1 MAVYI
6 AENTLKPLSP
16 LTTMSSTSNVQN
28 LLTNVFRPTFVY
40 DVTNNVYQ
48 SKLELTNVDTVSANA
63 VTAFAANIGD
73 AASNVYVGI
82 GAGNAHSILVASS
95 NSTDTFVGTS
105 AGGST
110 SNVKNGVFLGYR
122 AGFGA
127 IGSSNSISIG
137 ANTLNG
143 GNSNIYIGCGTGIAS
158 GSNNIFLGPGV
169 SNGGTSVSNT
179 LLVGSGSNVAIVGDL
194 SSNRVGINLSSL
206 PATTPNVTLDVNGY
220 ARIGT
225 NYNGGLGI
233 NKLPGA
239 YALDVNGEMQVSDG
253 YGTLTFSHDSSNN
266 CITTISNTA
275 SYASCN
281 ATLQV
286 TGGFFSTNGTTGSM
300 SSGATSNIGVWKK
313 GIVLIAVQDTLVSS
327 NYASQMNMVCLTGS
341 TYIVSTMSSNVSNVT
356 LTAGSSNII
365 LTNNGGAGRVYT
377 YAITYFPLP

>member
-1 MAVYI
+1 
-6 AENTLKPLSP
+6 
-16 LTTMSSTSNVQN
+16 
-28 LLTNVFRPTFVY
+28 
-40 DVTNNVYQ
+40 
-48 SKLELTNVDTVSANA
+48 
-63 VTAFAANIGD
+63 
-73 AASNVYVGI
+73 
-82 GAGNAHSILVASS
+82 
-95 NSTDTFVGTS
+95 
-105 AGGST
+105 
-110 SNVKNGVFLGYR
+110 
-122 AGFGA
+122 
-127 IGSSNSISIG
+127 
-137 ANTLNG
+137 
-143 GNSNIYIGCGTGIAS
+143 
-158 GSNNIFLGPGV
+158 
-169 SNGGTSVSNT
+169 
-179 LLVGSGSNVAIVGDL
+179 LVGSGSNVAIVGDL